1 MELKDKNI
9 LVIGMARSGI
19 SAAKLCMKKQGN
31 VTLYDGKNKEQ
42 LEDSIQLF
50 GEEKP
55 MFAFGPFNHRL
66 LEETELI
73 IMSPGVPLNLPFIKK
88 AEDMRI
94 PIWSEIE
101 LAYHMCKAPIIAITG
116 TNGKTTTTT
125 LVGEIMKA
133 YSEDTFVVGN
143 IGIPFTEVVDQM
155 EEGSQVVAEISSFQL
170 ETIQEFSPTVSAI
183 LNVTPDHL
191 NRHKT
196 MENYVNAK
204 LRITE
209 NQSHRDYCVLNFDND
224 ICRSLADKI
233 PSQVIFFSKKPMKE
247 KSVYIRENWVCTNL
261 FSEEKRLIHTDDFGE
276 HHVENIMAA
285 IAITICHDIPLDI
298 ILGAIKAFKGV
309 AHRLEYVET
318 IDSVR
323 YFNDS
328 KATNEDAAING
339 IKSMKATTVLIA
351 GGMDKGSSFDKW
363 ITSFDGKVRA
373 LVVFGETASIIEET
387 AKKYGF
393 KHVYQVWNLQEAVLK
408 ASQLAVCG
416 DNVLLSPACAS
427 WDMFRDYEQRGD
439 MFKDYVHALT

>member
-1 MELKDKNI
+1 MKLKDKNI

-31 VTLYDGKNKEQ
+31 VTLYDGKKKEQ
-42 LEDSIQLF
+42 LENSIQLF

-55 MFAFGPFNHRL
+55 MFAFGSFNHRL
-66 LEETELI
+66 LEQTELI
-73 IMSPGVPLNLPFIKK
+73 IMSPGVPLDLPFIKK

-101 LAYHMCKAPIIAITG
+101 LAYRMCKAPIIAITG

-125 LVGEIMKA
+125 LVVEIMKS
-133 YSEDTFVVGN
+133 YSEHTYVVGN

-155 EEGSQVVAEISSFQL
+155 EGDSQVVAEISSFQL
-170 ETIQEFSPTVSAI
+170 ETIHDFSPTVSAI

-196 MENYVNAK
+196 MQNYVDAK

-209 NQSHRDYCVLNFDND
+209 NQSSKDYCVLNFDND
-224 ICRSLADKI
+224 ICRSLADRV
-233 PSQVIFFSKKPMKE
+233 PSQVIFFSKKPIEEKGVYIKE
-247 KSVYIRENWVCTNL
+247 KWVCTNL
-261 FSEEKRLIHTDDFGE
+261 LSGEKRLIHTDDLGG
-276 HHVENIMAA
+276 HIVGNIMAA
-285 IAITICHDIPLDI
+285 VAIAICQDVPLGI
-298 ILGAIKAFKGV
+298 ILGVIKTFKGV

-318 IDSVR
+318 INGVR

-339 IKSMKATTVLIA
+339 IKSMKATTVLIG
-351 GGMDKGSSFDKW
+351 GGMDKGSSFDEWVK
-363 ITSFDGKVRA
+363 TFDGKIKA
-373 LVVFGETASIIEET
+373 LVLFGETASIIEE
-387 AKKYGF
+387 ASKKYGF
-393 KHVYQVWNLQEAVLK
+393 NHVYQVKNLSEAVLK

-439 MFKDYVHALT
+439 MFKDYVHALA